1 MKRTLLTLLSI
12 TVLSAAISQTSGTIT
27 IGKSDTSGTDSIVA
41 KNTTSSTPS
50 KAPLRHIN
58 GLFYSDW
65 VSDQIRVGN
74 SITYKQTRYYFYV
87 TSQGSAYFF
96 RSVGKPKKV
105 MKILL
110 KEPTKLAE
118 EAGKYELNDGILYI
132 ETGSISDN
140 KVFRYSGEANAT
152 KIWIDVKSEYRKKLE
167 LDLMFNKFIE

>member
-1 MKRTLLTLLSI
+1 MKKTLLTLLTIAFLTS
-12 TVLSAAISQTSGTIT
+12 SFSQTSGTIT
-27 IGKSDTSGTDSIVA
+27 IGKKDTSVTDSTVA
-41 KNTTSSTPS
+41 TNTDKPKPVKPT
-50 KAPLRHIN
+50 LRQIN

-96 RSVGKPKKV
+96 RSSGNPKKV

-110 KEPTKLAE
+110 KNPTKLAE
-118 EAGKYELNDGILYI
+118 EAGKYELKDGILYI
-132 ETGSISDN
+132 ETGSLSDN
-140 KVFRYSGEANAT
+140 KVYRYSGEANAK

-167 LDLMFNKFIE
+167 LDLMFNKFVE